1 MRPAWVCLGLIAA
14 AAAPA
19 VAADRENP
27 LLGTWAREA
36 SAEQDW
42 QPGDPRQRLTFTPNS
57 MVIGTGEGIA
67 LRGYSVHQTTV
78 KAQTRGGAVYIF
90 RMAGPDRM
98 CMVPAWGGARG
109 EATTRCYVR
118 RVVKFDPTLV

>member
-1 MRPAWVCLGLIAA
+1 MRVLLGMMGLIAA
-14 AAAPA
+14 VAAPA
-19 VAADRENP
+19 AAADKENP
-27 LLGTWAREA
+27 LLGAWAREA
-36 SAEQDW
+36 GPEQDW
-42 QPGDPRQRLTFTPNS
+42 QPGDPRQQLTFTSDS

-78 KAQTRGGAVYIF
+78 KAQTRGGAVYLF

-109 EATTRCYVR
+109 DATSRCYVR
-118 RVVKFDPTLV
+118 RQVRYDPTLV